1 MFHLVESRRGE
12 GTGWFRD
19 DPFLMEKLEHRRTDS
34 ILMDGEDLEII
45 CLRDREISLTDALHT
60 GTIHE
65 GLDLIEG
72 DILMGFE
79 GSEHRRCSLWLH
91 SDNTSIRIKSTEC
104 RDQATHEPSA
114 SDRTED
120 DVRTH
125 IPESFIDLESDTSL
139 PGDDT
144 LIIEWM
150 DEYRARRFL
159 VLFRL
164 SKCIIEGISDENN
177 FYVFSTELLGFIYLL
192 LGGQAWHEDLS
203 IYSEFCCTVSNS
215 LGMIARTRC
224 DNTSLFL

>member
-1 MFHLVESRRGE
+1 MR
-12 GTGWFRD
+12 
-19 DPFLMEKLEHRRTDS
+19 
-34 ILMDGEDLEII
+34 
-45 CLRDREISLTDALHT
+45 
-60 GTIHE
+60 
-65 GLDLIEG
+65 
-72 DILMGFE
+72 FE

-91 SDNTSIRIKSTEC
+91 SDNTSIRIKFTEC

-224 DNTSLFL
+224 DNTSFFLWFRETRHTVIGSTDLIWTNRSEIFAFELDLSIIEFRQPFRVFERSRIEEGTDFFLSSTDGVERNHRE